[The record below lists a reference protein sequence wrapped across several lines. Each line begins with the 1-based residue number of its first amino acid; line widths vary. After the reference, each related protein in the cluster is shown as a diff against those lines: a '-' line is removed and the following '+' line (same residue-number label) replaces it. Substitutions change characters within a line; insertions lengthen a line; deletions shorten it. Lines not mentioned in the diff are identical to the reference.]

1 MRQYFRNAR
10 LVVGFGSTALD
21 LTGLRIRFEVLK
33 NQLTSRLQN
42 ACKVE
47 VFNLSQGSRDKIE
60 ERGTQI
66 ELQVGYGNELRTLFK
81 GQLRRVFSVHESV
94 EWITTIYANK
104 EWQAIQDS
112 TIKKEWSAGTPV
124 EVVLEDIIKTFG
136 ITANNPLFQDVGAL
150 PTLLGPRSFS
160 GASSA
165 AMEEMAETHG
175 FTWGWVDD
183 RFEVTGSEPNH
194 ADRVVEIS
202 ASTGMIA
209 SPVVTDLGV
218 EVTTLL
224 NPALKVHRKI
234 QIKSVGAGV
243 KVGLIETR
251 ETVPTLREGVYII
264 GEIEH
269 VGDTHGNDWLSKIK
283 TFRREDT

>member
-1 MRQYFRNAR
+1 MRQYFRNVR
-10 LVVGFGSTALD
+10 LVVGLGSTALD
-21 LTGLRIRFEVLK
+21 LTGLRFRFEVLK

-42 ACKVE
+42 ASKIE
-47 VFNLSQGSRDKIE
+47 VFNLGKNSRDKIE
-60 ERGTQI
+60 ERGTQV

-81 GQLRRVFSVHESV
+81 GQLRRAFSVHESV
-94 EWITTIYANK
+94 EWITTIYANE
-104 EWQAIQDS
+104 EWKAIQDS
-112 TIKKEWSAGTPV
+112 TINKAWSAGIPV
-124 EVVLEDIIKTFG
+124 ATVIADIIKTFG
-136 ITANNPLFQDVGAL
+136 AAASRPLFQDVGAL
-150 PTLLGPRSFS
+150 PTMLGPRSFT
-160 GASSA
+160 GSSAA
-165 AMEEMAETHG
+165 AMEELAETHG
-175 FTWGWVDD
+175 FTWGWVDG
-183 RFEVTGSEPNH
+183 RFEVTGPEPNFS
-194 ADRVVEIS
+194 DKVVEIS
-202 ASTGMIA
+202 ASTGMIG

-264 GEIEH
+264 GEIEA

-283 TFRREDT
+283 TFRREDS